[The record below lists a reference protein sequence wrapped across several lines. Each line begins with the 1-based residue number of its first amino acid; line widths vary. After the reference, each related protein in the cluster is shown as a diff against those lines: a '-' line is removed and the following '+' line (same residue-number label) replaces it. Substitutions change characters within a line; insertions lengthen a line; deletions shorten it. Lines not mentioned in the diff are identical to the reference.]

1 MLTLSLMCE
10 KVGRLRGEAGW
21 RIDLLGL
28 SWGRQ
33 AGFGG
38 GRRLQGPQPNG
49 RCGRDA
55 KGTAIN

>member
-1 MLTLSLMCE
+1 MCE

-33 AGFGG
+33 AGFRG